1 MTPSCPHTDRSLT
14 FNHHSPEFAEHAREL
29 YNELRSTCPV
39 AWSDAN
45 DGYWVAT
52 SHATVTG
59 AIRNAAAFSSR
70 RDIPDGPFKGTSIPK
85 KYEASVKQGIVELD
99 PPELGPVRRLMMPF
113 FSPTA
118 VAAMKPKINEFTT
131 WCIDQVIESGSCEL
145 IESIAGPVPS
155 MLTMTMLGLPL
166 DDWKPY
172 AEVMH
177 KMIYTPPAS
186 AERAAV
192 LDLHAWVTKRFHE
205 LAEERRANPITN
217 DLVSLIATLERDG
230 ELLPIDEVVGNINLV
245 TVGGTDTTTSL
256 IANTVHYLHQN
267 HDQRAWLQEDTSRIE
282 PACEEFLR
290 YFAPVQGSARTV
302 ATQCT
307 LGDAT
312 LEAHDRIWAS
322 YAAANLDPELF
333 ENPNEVILDRA
344 PNRHVTFGVGPH
356 RCLGNYVARAIWT
369 EAITQILTRL
379 PDFVVDAGAAVRY
392 PTKGIID
399 GWVEMP
405 ITFTPGQPSHQDTAL
420 FR

>member
-1 MTPSCPHTDRSLT
+1 MTSSHPHTDQSLT

-29 YNELRSTCPV
+29 YDKLRSTCPV
-39 AWSDAN
+39 AWSNEN

-52 SHATVTG
+52 SHASVSDV
-59 AIRNAAAFSSR
+59 IRDAASFSSR
-70 RDIPDGPFKGTSIPK
+70 KDVPDGPYGGTSIPK
-85 KYEASVKQGIVELD
+85 KYEASVKQGILELD
-99 PPELGPVRRLMMPF
+99 PPDLGPVRRPMVPF
-113 FSPTA
+113 FSPPA
-118 VAAMKPKINEFTT
+118 VVAMKPKIEEFTT

-155 MLTMTMLGLPL
+155 MLTMTMLGMPL

-192 LDLHAWVTKRFHE
+192 LELHAWVTKRFYE
-205 LAEERRANPITN
+205 LAEERRANPIPN
-217 DLVSLIATLERDG
+217 DLVSMLATLERNG
-230 ELLPIDEVVGNINLV
+230 ELLPLDEVVGNINLV

-256 IANTVHYLHQN
+256 IANTIHYLHQN
-267 HDQRAWLQEDTSRIE
+267 HDQRAWLQEDPSRIE

-302 ATQCT
+302 ATSCT
-307 LGDAT
+307 LGEAK
-312 LEAHDRIWAS
+312 LELHDRIWAS
-322 YAAANLDPELF
+322 YAAANLDPEMF
-333 ENPNEVILDRA
+333 ENPKAVILDRT

-356 RCLGNYVARAIWT
+356 RCLGSYVARAIWT
-369 EAITQILTRL
+369 EVITQILVRL
-379 PDFVVDAGAAVRY
+379 PDFAVDEEASVQYA
-392 PTKGIID
+392 TKGIID

-405 ITFTPGQPSHQDTAL
+405 ITFTPAQPSQRDIAL
-420 FR
+420 